1 MKLSQDQLRG
11 RIKNLAQKNNADAR
25 ILLRLYMIER
35 FLERVSISRYNDNF
49 IIKGGVLV
57 TSLIGVALRS
67 TMDIDTT
74 IKNLNLSESDIQRT
88 VYNGPVNSDQY

>member
-35 FLERVSISRYNDNF
+35 FLERVSISRYN
-49 IIKGGVLV
+49 
-57 TSLIGVALRS
+57 AR
-67 TMDIDTT
+67 
-74 IKNLNLSESDIQRT
+74 
-88 VYNGPVNSDQY
+88 